1 MSEIDRRAVT
11 FRQAQG
17 LEPLPQPLQLEDL
30 SREARILLWE
40 KFDLLLP
47 FGSYADES
55 SGYDTVIG
63 TEWNSVMRRWH
74 VRKLLLPSD
83 EYDRRLKTVSAYSKF
98 LILNRPYDEVFDY
111 LTFIMRDENMKVM
124 EPHFA
129 SSFAEARMAYT
140 IEDATIFPA
149 ATPEE
154 GTSVRHAFE
163 VLTAS
168 EFGGARSHLRLA
180 GELISSGDWAGGVRE
195 SIHAVESVAKVIDP
209 SAKTLS
215 DALKK
220 LANAN
225 AMNPNL
231 KRGLE
236 ALYNYSSDEKGIR
249 HAMVFNAQPNVDRA
263 DAVYMF
269 GACAAF
275 VSFLIARSKTIT

>member
-1 MSEIDRRAVT
+1 M
-11 FRQAQG
+11 
-17 LEPLPQPLQLEDL
+17 
-30 SREARILLWE
+30 LWE
-40 KFDLLLP
+40 KFDNLLP
-47 FGSYADES
+47 LGSYANAS
-55 SGYDTVIG
+55 SGYDTVVG
-63 TEWNSVMRRWH
+63 PEWNTVMRRWH

-83 EYDRRLKTVSAYSKF
+83 EYDRRLKTIAAYSKSM
-98 LILNRPYDEVFDY
+98 ILYQPYDEVFDY
-111 LTFIMRDENMKVM
+111 LTFVMRDEKMKFM
-124 EPHFA
+124 ELNFA
-129 SSFAEARMAYT
+129 SAFAEARMAYT

-154 GTSVRHAFE
+154 GTTVRHAFE
-163 VLTAS
+163 VLAAN

-195 SIHAVESVAKVIDP
+195 SIHSVESVAKVIDP

-220 LANAN
+220 LANAD

-249 HAMVFNAQPNVDRA
+249 HAMVFNAQPKVDRA
-263 DAVYMF
+263 DAIYMF

-275 VSFLIARSKTIT
+275 VSFLIARSKAVM